1 MLMEINVG
9 YSELAFSGKISLM
22 YCPIAFRKISW
33 LNIAMKVTRNIFLT
47 TFIFALIGCMGI
59 SAQLQKPAKDLS
71 PALQSVKKPNPTPN
85 EKLLAAAIEQV
96 GITTEYDPAY
106 AKLTFP
112 NGDVP
117 LKTGVC
123 ADVVVRSFRQVGIDL
138 QKEINE
144 DMKKSFAKYPQ
155 KWGAKSADAS
165 IDHRRVPNLMTWF
178 ERREKTQPLST
189 EAIDYQPGDVVAW
202 DLGKGLTHIG
212 LLSDVKT
219 SDKNNYLIVHNIGAG
234 AQLEDRLFA
243 WKIIGH
249 YRYFD
254 SKEKSRSVPPAVTGE
269 Q

>member
-1 MLMEINVG
+1 MKATQTIFFIVFV
-9 YSELAFSGKISLM
+9 LAL
-22 YCPIAFRKISW
+22 A
-33 LNIAMKVTRNIFLT
+33 
-47 TFIFALIGCMGI
+47 GCAGI
-59 SAQLQKPAKDLS
+59 SAQLQKPAKESS
-71 PALQSVKKPNPTPN
+71 PALQSVKKTNPTPN
-85 EKLLAAAIEQV
+85 EKLIAAAIEQV

-123 ADVVVRSFRQVGIDL
+123 ADVVVRAFRQAAVDL
-138 QKEINE
+138 QKEINS
-144 DMKKSFAKYPQ
+144 DMKRSFAKYPK
-155 KWGAKSADAS
+155 KWSAKSADAN

-178 ERREKTQPLST
+178 ERQGKTQPLST
-189 EAIDYQPGDVVAW
+189 EPKDYLPGDVVAW

-212 LLSDVKT
+212 LLSDVKN
-219 SDKNNYLIVHNIGAG
+219 SGQNNYLIIHNIGAG
-234 AQLEDRLFA
+234 AQLEDRLFE

-254 SKEKSRSVPPAVTGE
+254 SRINAETRT